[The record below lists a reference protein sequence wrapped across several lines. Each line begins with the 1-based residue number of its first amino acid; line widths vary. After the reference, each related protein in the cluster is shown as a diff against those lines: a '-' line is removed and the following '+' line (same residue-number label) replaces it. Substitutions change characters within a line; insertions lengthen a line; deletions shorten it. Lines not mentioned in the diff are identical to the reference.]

1 MMNNKT
7 EYLQLLHSFKD
18 NKIIKII
25 TGPSHSGK
33 STLLQ
38 MFRDELTK
46 DNVAEDQIL
55 YLNFELIKYN
65 SIRDYKQ
72 FYNFV
77 VRNLKPDNN
86 NYLFFNEIQQV
97 KGWEKAV
104 NSLTLEFN
112 TDIYLAIS
120 DSNAPSSDF
129 ATLIS
134 GRYVKIKL
142 PLYNFL
148 LL

>member
-1 MMNNKT
+1 M
-7 EYLQLLHSFKD
+7 QLLHSYKD
-18 NKIIKII
+18 NKIIKIV
-25 TGPSHSGK
+25 TGLRFSGK

-38 MFRDELTK
+38 RFRDELIK

-55 YLNFELIKYN
+55 YIDFGLFKYD

-77 VRNLKPDNN
+77 VRNIKPDNK
-86 NYLFFNEIQQV
+86 NYLFFDEIHQV

-112 TDIYLAIS
+112 IDIYIAIS
-120 DSNAPSSDF
+120 DSDSLSSDF

-134 GRYVKIKL
+134 GRYVEIKL
-142 PLYNFL
+142 PPL
-148 LL
+148 

>member
-1 MMNNKT
+1 M
-7 EYLQLLHSFKD
+7 QLLHSYKD
-18 NKIIKII
+18 NKIIKIV
-25 TGPSHSGK
+25 TGLRFSGK

-38 MFRDELTK
+38 RFRDELIK

-55 YLNFELIKYN
+55 YIDFGLFKYD

-77 VRNLKPDNN
+77 VRNIKPDNK
-86 NYLFFNEIQQV
+86 NYLFFDEIHQV

-112 TDIYLAIS
+112 IDIYIAIS
-120 DSNAPSSDF
+120 DSDSLSSDRKS
-129 ATLIS
+129 TRLNS
-134 GRYVKIKL
+134 SHM
-142 PLYNFL
+142 
-148 LL
+148 

>member
-1 MMNNKT
+1 MIYRTKYM
-7 EYLQLLHSFKD
+7 QLLHSYKD
-18 NKIIKII
+18 NKIIKIV
-25 TGPSHSGK
+25 TGLRFSGK

-38 MFRDELTK
+38 RFRDELIK

-55 YLNFELIKYN
+55 YIDFGLFKYD

-77 VRNLKPDNN
+77 VRNIKPDNK
-86 NYLFFNEIQQV
+86 NYLFFDEIHQV

-112 TDIYLAIS
+112 IDIYIAIS
-120 DSNAPSSDF
+120 DSDSLSSDF

-134 GRYVKIKL
+134 GRYVEIKL
-142 PLYNFL
+142 PPL
-148 LL
+148 

>member
-1 MMNNKT
+1 MIYRT
-7 EYLQLLHSFKD
+7 EYIHLLHSFKD

-25 TGPSHSGK
+25 TGLSNSGK

-38 MFRDELTK
+38 MFRDELIK
-46 DNVAEDQIL
+46 DGIPQSQIIFVDFKL
-55 YLNFELIKYN
+55 MKYN

-72 FYNFV
+72 FYN
-77 VRNLKPDNN
+77 LIIKKITPDKK
-86 NYLFFNEIQQV
+86 NYLFFDEIQQV

-112 TDIYLAIS
+112 TDIYIAIS
-120 DSNAPSSDF
+120 DFEELSSDF

-134 GRYVKIKL
+134 GRYVGIKL
-142 PLYNFL
+142 PPL
-148 LL
+148 